1 MDWLIETPIAHRGLH
16 DADTGVPE
24 NSLAA
29 FEAARDAGYP
39 IELDVRPLRDG
50 EVAVFHDEDLERL
63 TGRAA
68 QLENQ
73 DSTSVKSFQ
82 LAGTDQ
88 TIPLLT
94 EAFDVI
100 GGRVP
105 LLIELKNFGI
115 PGRLETA
122 VRAAL
127 QSYNGRFAVQS
138 FNPFSMGW
146 FKANAPNIIRGHL
159 SGGFLDSPLEDDLLE
174 ILRRLELID
183 VSAPAFVGYDV
194 RYLPFDPVTE
204 LRERG
209 MPVLGWTVRSEND
222 RRRARECCDNFIFEY
237 IDPRKQCLRLG
248 ESDDSKH
255 A

>member
-73 DSTSVKSFQ
+73 DSTSIKSFQ

-146 FKANAPNIIRGHL
+146 FKAHAP
-159 SGGFLDSPLEDDLLE
+159 
-174 ILRRLELID
+174 
-183 VSAPAFVGYDV
+183 
-194 RYLPFDPVTE
+194 
-204 LRERG
+204 
-209 MPVLGWTVRSEND
+209 
-222 RRRARECCDNFIFEY
+222 
-237 IDPRKQCLRLG
+237 
-248 ESDDSKH
+248 
-255 A
+255 